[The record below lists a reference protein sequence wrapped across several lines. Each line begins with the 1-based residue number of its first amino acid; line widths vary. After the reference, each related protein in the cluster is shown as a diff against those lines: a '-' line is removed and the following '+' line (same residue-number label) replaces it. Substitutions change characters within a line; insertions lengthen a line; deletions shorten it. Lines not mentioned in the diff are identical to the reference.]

1 MALNLLGMKAIPL
14 QSLPDRGFTPFVDGC
29 RTLIGPKKGN
39 HPRNPTGTTYS
50 PALITAFANLA
61 REKKSSP
68 HHRRNIEKL
77 YYHRLSAS
85 QALLNFDRSSSAAK
99 YLPFIHLFSFS
110 KLYCLPG
117 HRLGAIAASPQLLAS
132 IKSILDMLQI
142 CPPCPIQLALAP
154 LLPFL
159 RSFVAD
165 TAKQLQ
171 TRARIIQDKLAALM
185 ARQRAIWITRIR
197 QPSISPCES
206 GRG

>member
-14 QSLPDRGFTPFVDGC
+14 QSLPDRGFTPSVDGC

-50 PALITAFANLA
+50 PALITAFASLA

-68 HHRRNIEKL
+68 HHRRNIERF

-85 QALLNFDRSSSAAK
+85 HALLNFDRSSSVAK

-132 IKSILDMLQI
+132 IISQILCSGHSKAASNQNTHHS
-142 CPPCPIQLALAP
+142 
-154 LLPFL
+154 
-159 RSFVAD
+159 R
-165 TAKQLQ
+165 Q
-171 TRARIIQDKLAALM
+171 TCRTDGASARNMDNSHSS
-185 ARQRAIWITRIR
+185 AIHF
-197 QPSISPCES
+197 PV
-206 GRG
+206 